1 MVDTTLPGEKQSGE
15 RVGLIGL
22 VRQLPGQVSRLIRD
36 EIRAAQMELTEKLK
50 AAGIGV
56 GLLVGGLVIA
66 LFAFGA
72 LIAAAILGLSEI
84 LAPWLSA
91 LIVGVVLLL
100 IAGLLALLGQ
110 SRLKKGIPP
119 LPQDSIES
127 VKADIRTVKGVNR

>member
-1 MVDTTLPGEKQSGE
+1 MVDSTLPGDKQSGE

-22 VRQLPGQVSRLIRD
+22 IRQLPGQVSRLIRD
-36 EIRAAQMELTEKLK
+36 EIRAAQLELTEKLK
-50 AAGIGV
+50 AAGIGA
-56 GLLVGGLVIA
+56 GLLVGGAVLA

-72 LIAAAILGLSEI
+72 LIAAAILGLSEV

-100 IAGLLALLGQ
+100 IAGILALVGQ
-110 SRLKKGIPP
+110 RRLKKGIPP
-119 LPQDSIES
+119 LPQDSINS

>member
-1 MVDTTLPGEKQSGE
+1 MVDATLPGEKQSGE

-36 EIRAAQMELTEKLK
+36 EIRATQMELTEKLK

-56 GLLVGGLVIA
+56 GLLAGGAVIA

-72 LIAAAILGLSEI
+72 LIAAAILGLAEV

-91 LIVGVVLLL
+91 LIVGVALLL
-100 IAGLLALLGQ
+100 VAGVLALLGRN
-110 SRLKKGIPP
+110 RLKTGMPP

>member
-1 MVDTTLPGEKQSGE
+1 MVDATLPGEKQSGE

-66 LFAFGA
+66 LFAFGV
-72 LIAAAILGLSEI
+72 LIAAAILGLSEV

-100 IAGLLALLGQ
+100 IAGVLALLSQ

>member
-1 MVDTTLPGEKQSGE
+1 MFDSTLPGERQSGE

-36 EIRAAQMELTEKLK
+36 EIRAAQMELSEKLK
-50 AAGIGV
+50 AAGLGA
-56 GLLVGGLVIA
+56 GLLVGGAVLA

-72 LIAAAILGLSEI
+72 LIAAAILGLAEV

-91 LIVGVVLLL
+91 FIVGVVLLL
-100 IAGLLALLGQ
+100 IAGVLALLGQ
-110 SRLKKGIPP
+110 RRLKKGIPP

>member
-1 MVDTTLPGEKQSGE
+1 MVDATLPGEKQSGE

-66 LFAFGA
+66 LFAFGV
-72 LIAAAILGLSEI
+72 LIAAAILGLSEV

-100 IAGLLALLGQ
+100 IAGVLALLGQ

>member
-66 LFAFGA
+66 LFAFGV
-72 LIAAAILGLSEI
+72 LIAAAILGLSEV

>member
-1 MVDTTLPGEKQSGE
+1 MVDGTIPGEKQAGE

-36 EIRAAQMELTEKLK
+36 EIRATQMELTEKLK

-56 GLLVGGLVIA
+56 GLLAGGAVVA

-72 LIAAAILGLSEI
+72 LIAAAILGLAEV

-91 LIVGVVLLL
+91 LIVGVALLL
-100 IAGLLALLGQ
+100 VAGVLALLGRN
-110 SRLKKGIPP
+110 RLKTGMPP

>member
-1 MVDTTLPGEKQSGE
+1 MVDGTIPGEKQTGE

-56 GLLVGGLVIA
+56 GLLVGGAVLAV
-66 LFAFGA
+66 FAFGV
-72 LIAAAILGLSEI
+72 LIAAAILGLAEV

-91 LIVGVVLLL
+91 LIVGIVLLL
-100 IAGLLALLGQ
+100 IAGVLALLGRN
-110 SRLKKGIPP
+110 RLKTGMPP

>member
-1 MVDTTLPGEKQSGE
+1 MFDSTLPGERQSGE

-36 EIRAAQMELTEKLK
+36 EIRAAQMELSEKLK
-50 AAGIGV
+50 AAGLGA
-56 GLLVGGLVIA
+56 GLLVGGAVLA

-72 LIAAAILGLSEI
+72 LIAAAILGLAEV

-100 IAGLLALLGQ
+100 IAVVLALLGQ
-110 SRLKKGIPP
+110 RRLKKGIPP

>member
-1 MVDTTLPGEKQSGE
+1 MVSDTIPGEKQAGE

-56 GLLVGGLVIA
+56 GLLVGGAVLA

-72 LIAAAILGLSEI
+72 LIAAAILGLAEV

-91 LIVGVVLLL
+91 LIVGVALLL
-100 IAGLLALLGQ
+100 VAGVLALLGRN
-110 SRLKKGIPP
+110 RLKTGMPP

>member
-1 MVDTTLPGEKQSGE
+1 MFDSTPPGERQSGE

-36 EIRAAQMELTEKLK
+36 EIRATQMELTEKLK
-50 AAGIGV
+50 AAGVGA
-56 GLLVGGLVIA
+56 GLLVGGAVLA

-72 LIAAAILGLSEI
+72 LIAAAILGLAEV

-100 IAGLLALLGQ
+100 IAGVLALLGQ
-110 SRLKKGIPP
+110 RRLKKGIPP

>member
-1 MVDTTLPGEKQSGE
+1 MVSETIPGEKQAGE

-56 GLLVGGLVIA
+56 GLLVGGAVLA

-72 LIAAAILGLSEI
+72 LIAAAILGLAEV

-100 IAGLLALLGQ
+100 VAGVLALLGRN
-110 SRLKKGIPP
+110 RLKTGMPP

>member
-1 MVDTTLPGEKQSGE
+1 MVDSTLPGERQSGE

-50 AAGIGV
+50 AAGVGA
-56 GLLVGGLVIA
+56 GLLVGGAVLA
-66 LFAFGA
+66 LFAIGA
-72 LIAAAILGLSEI
+72 LVAAAILGLAEV

-100 IAGLLALLGQ
+100 IAGALALVGQ
-110 SRLKKGIPP
+110 RRLKKGMPP

>member
-1 MVDTTLPGEKQSGE
+1 MVDGTPPADKQSGE

-56 GLLVGGLVIA
+56 GLLVGGAVIA
-66 LFAFGA
+66 LFAFGV
-72 LIAAAILGLSEI
+72 LIAAAILGLAEV

-91 LIVGVVLLL
+91 LIVGVALL
-100 IAGLLALLGQ
+100 IVAGILALLG
-110 SRLKKGIPP
+110 SKRLKAGLPP
-119 LPQDSIES
+119 LPEDSIES

>member
-1 MVDTTLPGEKQSGE
+1 MVSDTIPGEKQAGE

-36 EIRAAQMELTEKLK
+36 EIRATQMELTEKLK

-56 GLLVGGLVIA
+56 GLLVGGAVLA
-66 LFAFGA
+66 LFAVGA
-72 LIAAAILGLSEI
+72 LIAAAILGLAEV

-91 LIVGVVLLL
+91 LIVGVALLL
-100 IAGLLALLGQ
+100 VAGVLALLGRN
-110 SRLKKGIPP
+110 RLKTGMPP

>member
-1 MVDTTLPGEKQSGE
+1 MVNTTLPGEKQSGE

-66 LFAFGA
+66 LFAFGV
-72 LIAAAILGLSEI
+72 LIAAAILGLSEV

>member
-1 MVDTTLPGEKQSGE
+1 MVDGTIPGEKQTGE

-56 GLLVGGLVIA
+56 GLLVGGAVLA

-72 LIAAAILGLSEI
+72 LIAAAILGLAEV

-91 LIVGVVLLL
+91 LIVGIVLLL
-100 IAGLLALLGQ
+100 IAGVLALLGRN
-110 SRLKKGIPP
+110 RLKTGMPP

>member
-1 MVDTTLPGEKQSGE
+1 MFDSTLPGERQSGE

-36 EIRAAQMELTEKLK
+36 EIRAAQMELSEKLK
-50 AAGIGV
+50 AAGLGA
-56 GLLVGGLVIA
+56 GLLVGGAVLA

-72 LIAAAILGLSEI
+72 LIAAAILGLAEV

-100 IAGLLALLGQ
+100 IAGVLALLGQ
-110 SRLKKGIPP
+110 RRLKKGIPP

>member
-1 MVDTTLPGEKQSGE
+1 MVSETIPGEKQAGE

-56 GLLVGGLVIA
+56 GLLVGGAILA

-72 LIAAAILGLSEI
+72 LIAAAILGLAEV

-100 IAGLLALLGQ
+100 VAGVLALLGRN
-110 SRLKKGIPP
+110 RLKTGMPP